1 MSGSRFNVRG
11 GAGLGGSI
19 AVNPE
24 LPIAVIDLDGVV
36 ADVRHR
42 LHHLEARPRDWDAF
56 FADIPHDP
64 LLAEGRV
71 VLDRLAPDHEVVYLT
86 GRPERTRAATEAWL
100 RRHRLPRGR
109 LIMRSERDRR
119 PARVTKPGLLR
130 RLSDGRQIAV
140 VVDDDPDV
148 CAALRRDGWPVLV
161 ADWMPRPDALP
172 DAQERL
178 GRT

>member
-1 MSGSRFNVRG
+1 MSGSRFKVRG
-11 GAGLGGSI
+11 GQMGRSI
-19 AVNPE
+19 AVDPE
-24 LPIAVIDLDGVV
+24 RPIAVIDLDGVV

-42 LHHLEARPRDWDAF
+42 LTHLEGKPKDWDAF
-56 FADIPHDP
+56 FAGIPDDP
-64 LLAEGRV
+64 VLAEGRAV
-71 VLDRLAPDHEVVYLT
+71 VDRLAPDHEVVYLT

-100 RRHRLPRGR
+100 RRHRLPQGR
-109 LIMRSERDRR
+109 LMMRSDRDRR

-130 RLSDGRQIAV
+130 RLADGRQIAV

>member
-1 MSGSRFNVRG
+1 MAVDVVR
-11 GAGLGGSI
+11 
-19 AVNPE
+19 
-24 LPIAVIDLDGVV
+24 PIAVIDLDGVV

-42 LHHLEARPRDWDAF
+42 LHHLDARPRDWAAF
-56 FADIPHDP
+56 FAGIPADP
-64 LLAEGRV
+64 VLPEGLAV
-71 VLDRLAPDHEVVYLT
+71 VQRLTGDHELVYLT

-100 RRHRLPRGR
+100 LRHRLPQGR

-130 RLSDGRQIAV
+130 RLAAGRQIAV

-148 CAALRRDGWPVLV
+148 CDALRRDGWPVLV
-161 ADWMPRPDALP
+161 ADWMPREDVLS

>member
-1 MSGSRFNVRG
+1 VQRVD
-11 GAGLGGSI
+11 I
-19 AVNPE
+19 QQ
-24 LPIAVIDLDGVV
+24 PIAVIDLDGVV

-42 LHHLEARPRDWDAF
+42 LCHLDKKPRDWDAF
-56 FADIPHDP
+56 FAGIPDDP
-64 LLAEGRV
+64 VLAEGRA
-71 VLDRLAPDHEVVYLT
+71 VLDRVAPDHEVVYLT

-100 RRHRLPRGR
+100 RAHRLPHGR

-130 RLSDGRQIAV
+130 RLADGRRIAV
-140 VVDDDPDV
+140 VVDDDPEV

-161 ADWMPRPDALP
+161 ADWMTRPETLTA
-172 DAQERL
+172 AQERH